1 MIIYIYMIIH
11 IFIII
16 YINQIDPEPPWCF
29 VPLPDPTA
37 FRCQVHW
44 RVKTKKGDVSRCE
57 RGTPE
62 LSDSTILLHITNI
75 LLTVYTHK
83 IYT

>member
-1 MIIYIYMIIH
+1 MNYYLYTYIYY
-11 IFIII
+11 I

-44 RVKTKKGDVSRCE
+44 RVKTKKGDISRCE

-62 LSDSTILLHITNI
+62 LSDGTILLHITNI

>member
-1 MIIYIYMIIH
+1 MVFRAFAWSHRI
-11 IFIII
+11 
-16 YINQIDPEPPWCF
+16 
-29 VPLPDPTA
+29 PLPGPLA
-37 FRCQVHW
+37 RE
-44 RVKTKKGDVSRCE
+44 TKKGNVSRCE

-62 LSDSTILLHITNI
+62 LSDGRILLITNI